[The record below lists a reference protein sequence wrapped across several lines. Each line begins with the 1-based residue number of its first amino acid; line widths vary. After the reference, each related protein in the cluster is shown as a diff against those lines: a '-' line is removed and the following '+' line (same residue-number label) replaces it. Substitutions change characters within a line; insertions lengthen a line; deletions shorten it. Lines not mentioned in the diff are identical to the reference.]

1 MLSRIKAH
9 LANRPRLINDPIFIR
24 AFIGA
29 QLAMLLLA
37 LAIDLS
43 KPPPAPAHKESTPCT
58 QSA

>member
-1 MLSRIKAH
+1 MLSRFKTYI
-9 LANRPRLINDPIFIR
+9 ANRPRLINDPIFIR

-43 KPPPAPAHKESTPCT
+43 KPPPAPAQKETTPCN

>member
-1 MLSRIKAH
+1 MLSRLKAYI
-9 LANRPRLINDPIFIR
+9 AKRPRLINDPIFIR

-43 KPPPAPAHKESTPCT
+43 NPPPAPAQKETTPCS

>member
-9 LANRPRLINDPIFIR
+9 LANRPRLINDPLFIR

-37 LAIDLS
+37 LIIDLS
-43 KPPPAPAHKESTPCT
+43 KPPAPAHKESTPCT

>member
-1 MLSRIKAH
+1 MLHRFKTYI
-9 LANRPRLINDPIFIR
+9 ANRPRLINDPIFIR

-43 KPPPAPAHKESTPCT
+43 KPPPAPAPAQKEIPSCKL
-58 QSA
+58 

>member
-1 MLSRIKAH
+1 MLSRLKAYI
-9 LANRPRLINDPIFIR
+9 AKRPRLIDDPLFIR

-37 LAIDLS
+37 LIIDLS
-43 KPPPAPAHKESTPCT
+43 KPPAPAHKESTPCT

>member
-1 MLSRIKAH
+1 MLHRFKTYI
-9 LANRPRLINDPIFIR
+9 ANRPRLINDPIFIR

-37 LAIDLS
+37 LIIDLS
-43 KPPPAPAHKESTPCT
+43 KPPAPAHKESTPCT